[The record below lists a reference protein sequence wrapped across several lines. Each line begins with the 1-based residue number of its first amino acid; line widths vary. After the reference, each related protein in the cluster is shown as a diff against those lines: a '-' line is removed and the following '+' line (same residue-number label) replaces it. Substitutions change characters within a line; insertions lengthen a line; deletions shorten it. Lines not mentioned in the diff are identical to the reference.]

1 MNRRFA
7 GLGASLAILV
17 LAACG
22 SSSTASDNTSPSPA
36 QASSSPSAAASAVAT
51 TTDPCQVVT
60 QGEASQLTSTSFGP
74 GKEETTS
81 NGSGKLCWYGAQ
93 TTDVFEVFIATAS
106 SAATAQAQWDTEK
119 AQVQSELTKATA
131 APGVTFSV
139 NINDTS
145 IAGAD
150 RAASGTLT
158 ASYNGHTISGSVL
171 YMLKGAVF
179 CAIVD
184 IRVDGQAPPSIS
196 ALEAQGQTSLGRLP

>member
-1 MNRRFA
+1 MNGRFA

-22 SSSTASDNTSPSPA
+22 SSNTASNNTSPSPA
-36 QASSSPSAAASAVAT
+36 SSPSAAASAVAT

-60 QGEASQLTSTSFGP
+60 QSEASQLTSTSFGP
-74 GKEETTS
+74 GKEETSS
-81 NGSGKLCWYGAQ
+81 NGSGKLCWYGGQ

-119 AQVQSELTKATA
+119 ANVQSELTKAA
-131 APGVTFSV
+131 AVPGMTFSA
-139 NINDTS
+139 NINDTTLS
-145 IAGAD
+145 GAD

-184 IRVDGQAPPSIS
+184 IRVDGQAPPTIS